1 MNKTYRSIWNASLGC
16 YVAAPECATSRTTG
30 SSRSRTARAH
40 PMMRSKSVLV
50 MEPRLLFDGA
60 MVATA
65 IELDSGSDDAPVLDE
80 AAEAEPAEAPE
91 AVVVPEAQTAA
102 TDAPPADTD
111 AAIDSDPAAQDT
123 VAGTDAD
130 TDDTALA
137 TAPEA
142 PARTEVVFVDS
153 RVTDPA
159 AFGGEGRE
167 VVVVAADQDGI
178 AQIASALAGRTGID
192 AIHIVSHGSD
202 GQLSLG
208 SGSVTADTLQSTHQ
222 AALQLIGQAL
232 SAEGDILIYA
242 CDYAAGSAGLEAMN
256 LIADLTGADVAASS
270 DATGHE
276 SLGGDWTLEQST
288 GDIETTELA
297 PLAWMNALDFT
308 FTGAGTVGALGM
320 ANNIM
325 GAGVTVVSAT
335 YQGGAT
341 QSGTFTAGS
350 GVTFGSNVLGFT
362 SGTLLST
369 GNNAAGVAG
378 PNSLGDYGD
387 DALGVDGDPALNA
400 LAGNPTF
407 DAAILNI
414 SFVPDVPPGG
424 NVGDVGR
431 MTLEIVFGSE
441 EYLEYVGSFNDVM
454 EVTINGQVVSLVP
467 NASGGESTIGINS
480 VNTTQNP
487 SLFVDNAGSTYNTQM
502 DAFTVTIPMVFD
514 VIVGQT
520 NTLRL
525 AVADAVDASLDS
537 WLFIRA
543 DSGQTV
549 VVAED
554 DQVTTAANL
563 PITVDLTANDY
574 SLAGGSMTLTHIQGQ
589 AVTQGQVI
597 TLGSGIQLTVGSGGQ
612 VTVTGNG
619 STAVND
625 TFTYEVSNGLG
636 GIATATVNVDVTAPN
651 LNPPDARNDVEA
663 VLADATLSDSVLTN
677 NGNGADTD
685 PNGNPLSVVQVNL
698 TSFTPGDPITL
709 PSGALLTMNANGTY
723 VYDPNG
729 AFDGLADGATTTD
742 SFSYTITDG
751 QGGNDTATVTIT
763 VTGVAS
769 TPTVLDLD
777 GNDSGGAAGL
787 STTYGP
793 SLVVNGDLSAGN
805 SGFTSDYVAVANTG
819 GLLSEGTYYVGVASD
834 VWTLTG
840 QDNITTDP
848 FGDPDGPVMYVNG
861 SPNPGDVY
869 WSQTFAVDA
878 NTDYDFSVWA
888 TNANAWAGT
897 NGNGDADPLFE
908 LVVNGSVVA
917 SGQLS
922 YLTAGQWEQFTGTWN
937 SGSATSVTVSM
948 LSASTSAWGNDLA
961 IASLSFSEVL
971 ARTAANFET
980 TFTEDGGAVAIAD
993 GDTTIT
999 SAAAQMDSAQVTLTN
1014 AQAGDTLTVS
1024 GSLPGG
1030 ITASVSTALDGRIT
1044 LNLSGTASRA
1054 DYETAIEAIR
1064 FGNSSE
1070 APDTTDRRIEVL
1082 VTDAGGSSN
1091 LAVTTVRVVAVN
1103 DAPVATD
1110 DTYTAGEEGAA
1121 ALGNPLGN
1129 DSDAD
1134 GDALSLSF
1142 DDANGSQGG
1151 LVTTDDSGNLVFI
1164 AGDDFDDL
1172 AVGETRNTQFTY
1184 TLSDGQGATASAS
1197 ITVTVEGAND
1207 APVTAADA
1215 FDVDEDGAWVL
1226 AGVLDN
1232 DTDPEGDGMFISFSG
1247 MAGSNGGVFTMDD
1260 GGNLIF
1266 IPGTDFDDLNDGQS
1280 RQTSFTYDVNDVHG
1294 AQTASTVTVTVHGVN
1309 DAPVAA
1315 SDSFSV
1321 YEDDAVILGNLTI
1334 NDSDIDGGVLQVD
1347 TSAVVAGD
1355 NGGLFS
1361 FDDGGSLVFNPNGDF
1376 NDLAEGESRSTRFD
1390 YTLYDGQGGTSLATV
1405 VVEVMGLNDA
1415 PVAVDDTLAAY
1426 ADHAMALGSALAND
1440 SDPEGHALELAQ
1452 VQAAGS
1458 NGGLLALDDSHN
1470 LVFNPDGAFD
1480 DLRAGETRDTVFAYT
1495 VADSLGGLSQA
1506 LLTVTVTGVNDDPV
1520 AVDDAYETGNQ
1531 SAVILGNPMVND
1543 SDVDGDTM
1551 DLGQTSP
1558 GEGSHGGLFTMDDGG
1573 GLVFDPDGAFDD
1585 LAEGETRETSFS
1597 YTVSDGQGGAATA
1610 TVTVTV
1616 RGEADGGDDVVVAM
1630 AAPSYPNEVVFVD
1643 ARIPDPQAFAADGR
1657 ELVVLNLD
1665 DDGLL
1670 QIAAALNGRSGVEAV
1685 HIVSHG
1691 GDGYLTL
1698 GNGDIDA
1705 GSIQSYHLPA
1715 LQAMASALSE
1725 GGDILIYA
1733 CDFAASE
1740 VGQNTMLLLAQY
1752 TVADVAA
1759 SLGTTGHPTLNG
1771 NWVLEVAVGSVE
1783 AQTITPENWVYALNQ
1798 PAVGA
1803 PVAPAQEPLALSP
1816 VTAPAATGAD
1826 VIDPVSPAAA
1836 ALPMQTAASPRVLS
1850 ADAGVRGLD
1859 APETVRMVTLEDV
1872 FRQTLSPYLPA
1883 ATAGVGDT
1891 ATSADPLWA
1900 APAITVDTDL
1910 SRPEGWQPTAEF
1922 LDDSL
1927 VHEALVNEE
1936 LPEAREVD
1944 ALELPRQHAA
1954 PGFAAQLARWSQW
1967 GNQRPLTRAAARA

>member
-16 YVAAPECATSRTTG
+16 YVAAPESATSHTAG

-65 IELDSGSDDAPVLDE
+65 IELDSGPDDAPVLEE
-80 AAEAEPAEAPE
+80 AAETEPAEAPE
-91 AVVVPEAQTAA
+91 ATVEPEAQATAA
-102 TDAPPADTD
+102 EVPADAET
-111 AAIDSDPAAQDT
+111 AADSDPAAQDT
-123 VAGTDAD
+123 AAATDTD
-130 TDDTALA
+130 TDDSELA

-167 VVVVAADQDGI
+167 VVVIAADQDGI

-208 SGSVTADTLQSTHQ
+208 SGSVTAETLQSTQQ
-222 AALQLIGQAL
+222 AALQQIGQAL
-232 SAEGDILIYA
+232 TAEGDILIYA
-242 CDYAAGSAGLEAMN
+242 CDYAAGSAGLEAID

-288 GDIETTELA
+288 GAIETAELA
-297 PLAWMNALDFT
+297 PLAWMNALDFS

-350 GVTFGSNVLGFT
+350 GVTFGSDVLGFT

-369 GNNAAGVAG
+369 GENAAGVAG
-378 PNSLGDYGD
+378 PNSDGGFGS
-387 DALGVDGDPALNA
+387 DALSGVDGDPTLDAM
-400 LAGNPTF
+400 AGYPTF

-414 SFVPDVPPGG
+414 DFIPDVPPGG
-424 NVGDVGR
+424 SVGDVGR
-431 MTLEIVFGSE
+431 MTLEIVFGSD
-441 EYLEYVGSFNDVM
+441 EYLEYIGSINDVM
-454 EVTINGQVVSLVP
+454 EVTVNGQVVSLVP

-480 VNTTQNP
+480 VNNTANP
-487 SLFVDNAGSTYNTQM
+487 ALFIDNTAGTYNTQM
-502 DAFTVTIPMVFD
+502 DAFTITIPMVFD

-520 NTLRL
+520 NSIRL
-525 AVADAVDASLDS
+525 AVADAVDNAYDS
-537 WLFIRA
+537 WLFVRA

-549 VVAED
+549 VVAEN
-554 DQVTTAANL
+554 DQVSTAANL

-574 SLAGGSMTLTHIQGQ
+574 SLAGGNLTLTHIQGDP
-589 AVTQGQVI
+589 VTQGQVI
-597 TLGSGIQLTVGSGGQ
+597 TLGSGIQLTVGAGGQ

-619 STAVND
+619 SSAAND
-625 TFTYEVSNGLG
+625 TFTYQVSNGMG
-636 GIATATVNVDVTAPN
+636 GVASATVNVDVTAPN
-651 LNPPDARNDVEA
+651 LNPPVAQDDLEA
-663 VLADATLSDSVLTN
+663 VTADATLSDSVLAN

-685 PNGNPLSVVQVNL
+685 PNGDPLSVVQVNL

-709 PSGALLTMNANGTY
+709 PSGALLTMNANGSY

-742 SFSYTITDG
+742 SFSYTVTDG

-769 TPTVLDLD
+769 
-777 GNDSGGAAGL
+777 NH
-787 STTYGP
+787 
-793 SLVVNGDLSAGN
+793 
-805 SGFTSDYVAVANTG
+805 
-819 GLLSEGTYYVGVASD
+819 
-834 VWTLTG
+834 
-840 QDNITTDP
+840 
-848 FGDPDGPVMYVNG
+848 
-861 SPNPGDVY
+861 
-869 WSQTFAVDA
+869 
-878 NTDYDFSVWA
+878 
-888 TNANAWAGT
+888 
-897 NGNGDADPLFE
+897 
-908 LVVNGSVVA
+908 
-917 SGQLS
+917 
-922 YLTAGQWEQFTGTWN
+922 
-937 SGSATSVTVSM
+937 
-948 LSASTSAWGNDLA
+948 
-961 IASLSFSEVL
+961 
-971 ARTAANFET
+971 
-980 TFTEDGGAVAIAD
+980 
-993 GDTTIT
+993 
-999 SAAAQMDSAQVTLTN
+999 
-1014 AQAGDTLTVS
+1014 
-1024 GSLPGG
+1024 
-1030 ITASVSTALDGRIT
+1030 
-1044 LNLSGTASRA
+1044 
-1054 DYETAIEAIR
+1054 
-1064 FGNSSE
+1064 
-1070 APDTTDRRIEVL
+1070 
-1082 VTDAGGSSN
+1082 
-1091 LAVTTVRVVAVN
+1091 
-1103 DAPVATD
+1103 APVAVD
-1110 DTYTAGEEGAA
+1110 DSFTAGEEGAA
-1121 ALGNPLGN
+1121 ALGNPLDN

-1134 GDALSLSF
+1134 GDPLSLSV
-1142 DDANGSQGG
+1142 DDVNGSQGG
-1151 LVTTDDSGNLVFI
+1151 IVTTDDSGNLVFI

-1184 TLSDGQGATASAS
+1184 TLSDGQGATASAT

-1232 DTDPEGDGMFISFSG
+1232 DSDPEGDGMFISFSG

-1280 RQTSFTYDVNDVHG
+1280 RQTSFTYDVNDDHG

-1309 DAPVAA
+1309 DAPVATG
-1315 SDSFSV
+1315 DSFSV
-1321 YEDDAVILGNLTI
+1321 YEDDALILGNLTV
-1334 NDSDIDGGVLQVD
+1334 NDSDIDGGTLQVD
-1347 TSAVVAGD
+1347 SSAVVAGD

-1361 FDDGGSLVFNPNGDF
+1361 FDDGGSLVFHPNGDF

-1390 YTLYDGQGGTSLATV
+1390 YTLYDSQGGSSLATV

-1415 PVAVDDTLAAY
+1415 PVAADDTLAAY

-1440 SDPEGHALELAQ
+1440 TDPEGNALQLEQ

-1470 LVFNPDGAFD
+1470 LIFNPDGAFD
-1480 DLRAGETRDTVFAYT
+1480 DLAAGETRDTSFSYT

-1506 LLTVTVTGVNDDPV
+1506 LLTVTVTGVNDNPV
-1520 AVDDAYETGNQ
+1520 AEDDAYDTGNR
-1531 SAVILGNPMVND
+1531 SAVMLGNPMVND
-1543 SDVDGDTM
+1543 SDADGDTL
-1551 DLGQTSP
+1551 DLGQTST
-1558 GEGSHGGLFTMDDGG
+1558 GEGSHGGLFSVDDGG

-1585 LAEGETRETSFS
+1585 LAEGDTRETSFT
-1597 YTVSDGQGGAATA
+1597 YTVTDGQGGSATA

-1616 RGEADGGDDVVVAM
+1616 RSEVDGGDDEVVAM
-1630 AAPSYPNEVVFVD
+1630 SSPSYPNEVVFVD
-1643 ARIPDPQAFAADGR
+1643 ARIPDPQAFAVDGR

-1698 GNGDIDA
+1698 GSGDIDA
-1705 GSIQSYHLPA
+1705 ASIQSVHLPA
-1715 LQAMASALSE
+1715 LQTMASALTE

-1740 VGQNTMLLLAQY
+1740 VGQNTMQLLAQY
-1752 TVADVAA
+1752 TVADVSA

-1798 PAVGA
+1798 PVAGEPAAPAPATYALSTESAPGPVTVSAEPVTPVATVLALHTPTDTRSLPAVGG
-1803 PVAPAQEPLALSP
+1803 APAQ
-1816 VTAPAATGAD
+1816 
-1826 VIDPVSPAAA
+1826 A
-1836 ALPMQTAASPRVLS
+1836 ALEA
-1850 ADAGVRGLD
+1850 
-1859 APETVRMVTLEDV
+1859 VRMVTLEEV

-1883 ATAGVGDT
+1883 ATDAVTDT

-1910 SRPEGWQPTAEF
+1910 GRPEGWQPTAEF
-1922 LDDSL
+1922 LDDAL